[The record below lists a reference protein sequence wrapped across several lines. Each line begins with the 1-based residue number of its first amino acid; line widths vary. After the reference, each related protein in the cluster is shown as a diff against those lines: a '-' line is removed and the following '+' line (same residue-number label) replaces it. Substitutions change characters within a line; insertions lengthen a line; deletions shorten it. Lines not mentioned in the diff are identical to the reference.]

1 MRQESSANKKKNER
15 LWRFGLIALAAQA
28 AASLLA
34 VNPFSPHHASGR
46 ARLDDKLNPCRAKP
60 ESRYCRWG
68 DTIIIQRGLTPVFD
82 KASEYT
88 LVAMLAWVFAFLPA
102 LSWAGNERL
111 YVARFSQGDLGGWKS
126 KTFFGLTRYALTNEN
141 GRTALHA
148 RSDAAASGLY
158 REMSI
163 ELGKTP
169 ILNWTWQIGNILA
182 GADERTRAGDDYPAR
197 VYVIF
202 SGGMM
207 FWRTRAINYVW
218 SSKRPVGSG
227 WPNAFT
233 GNAYMIAVESG
244 SERAGRWVEE
254 RRDVLSDYRH
264 AFGEEPGLVDAVAI
278 MTDTDNTGATATAWY
293 GDIWFSSK

>member
-1 MRQESSANKKKNER
+1 M
-15 LWRFGLIALAAQA
+15 
-28 AASLLA
+28 
-34 VNPFSPHHASGR
+34 
-46 ARLDDKLNPCRAKP
+46 
-60 ESRYCRWG
+60 
-68 DTIIIQRGLTPVFD
+68 PVFE
-82 KASEYT
+82 KASEYI
-88 LVAMLAWVFAFLPA
+88 LVVTLAWVFAFLPA

-111 YVARFSQGDLGGWKS
+111 DVARFSHGDLDGWKS
-126 KTFFGLTRYALTNEN
+126 KMFSGLTRYALRDEN
-141 GRTALHA
+141 GRIALHA
-148 RSDAAASGLY
+148 RSNAAASGLY

-169 ILNWTWQIGNILA
+169 ILNWTWQVGNILA

-218 SSKRPVGSG
+218 SSKRPVDSG

-244 SERAGRWVEE
+244 AERAGRWVEE
-254 RRDVLSDYRH
+254 RRNVLSDYRQ
-264 AFGEEPGLVDAVAI
+264 AFGEEPGPVDAVAI
-278 MTDTDNTGATATAWY
+278 MTDTDNTGTTATAWY